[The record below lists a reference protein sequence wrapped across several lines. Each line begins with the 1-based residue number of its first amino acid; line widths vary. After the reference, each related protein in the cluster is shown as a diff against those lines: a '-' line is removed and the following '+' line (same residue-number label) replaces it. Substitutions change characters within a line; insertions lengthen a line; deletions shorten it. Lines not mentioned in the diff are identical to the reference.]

1 MSTTTGPAPETTDQ
15 QTPAPKSI
23 VRQPVVRRRRPG
35 FIAMA
40 VALIAVG
47 VGANAWLYM
56 STGNREPVVA
66 IAHDVPMGAQLTA
79 DDLVEARIATD
90 PVLTPVPASQLK
102 KMIGKRTTVGLTKGS
117 LLTTQSVTDQPL
129 IKQGQSLVGV
139 SLSPAQ
145 IPASQLSPGQK
156 VNVIHTPKNNAAAA
170 TDGASGSNKNTT
182 VQAVVIEVGKAD
194 NSGDRVVDLAAN
206 TLDGATL
213 AQWSANGEA
222 SLVVVP
228 SGS

>member
-1 MSTTTGPAPETTDQ
+1 MSTITGPTPETTDQ

-40 VALIAVG
+40 VALVAVG

-66 IAHDVPMGAQLTA
+66 VAHDVPMGAQLTS

-117 LLTTQSVTDQPL
+117 LLTSQSVTDQPL

-156 VNVIHTPKNNAAAA
+156 VNVIHTPKNNAAAG
-170 TDGASGSNKNTT
+170 DGASGGSKTTT

>member
-15 QTPAPKSI
+15 QTPAPNSI

-66 IAHDVPMGAQLTA
+66 VAHDVPMGAQLTA

-90 PVLTPVPASQLK
+90 PVLAPVPASQLK

-117 LLTTQSVTDQPL
+117 LLTTLSVTDQPL

-156 VNVIHTPKNNAAAA
+156 VNVIHTPKNNGAAADSA
-170 TDGASGSNKNTT
+170 AGGSKTTT

>member
-15 QTPAPKSI
+15 HNPTPKSI

-47 VGANAWLYM
+47 VGANAWLYLA
-56 STGNREPVVA
+56 TGDRQPVVA
-66 IAHDVPMGAQLTA
+66 VAHDVPMGAQLTS

-90 PVLTPVPASQLK
+90 PVLAPVPASQLK

-129 IKQGQSLVGV
+129 IKQGQQLVGV
-139 SLSPAQ
+139 SLAPAQ
-145 IPASQLSPGQK
+145 IPSSVLSPGQT
-156 VNVIHTPKNNAAAA
+156 VNVVHTPKNNGSS
-170 TDGASGSNKNTT
+170 DGSASSGKDTP
-182 VQAVVIEVGKAD
+182 VQAVVIEVGKPD
-194 NSGDRVVDLAAN
+194 NSGDRVVDLAVNA
-206 TLDGATL
+206 LDGSTL
-213 AQWSANGEA
+213 AKWSANGEA

-228 SGS
+228 TGN

>member
-156 VNVIHTPKNNAAAA
+156 VNVIHTPKNNAVAA
-170 TDGASGSNKNTT
+170 DGAAGGNKNTT

>member
-1 MSTTTGPAPETTDQ
+1 MSTTTGTVPESTEQ

-47 VGANAWLYM
+47 IGANAWLYM
-56 STGNREPVVA
+56 STGDREPVVA

-90 PVLTPVPASQLK
+90 PVLHPVPASQIK

-117 LLTTQSVTDQPL
+117 LLTSQAISDQPL
-129 IKQGQSLVGV
+129 IKQGKELVGV
-139 SLSPAQ
+139 SLSSAQ
-145 IPASQLSPGQK
+145 LPASTLSPGQK
-156 VNVIHTPKNNAAAA
+156 VNVVHTPKNN
-170 TDGASGSNKNTT
+170 GADSDSGGSSKDTT
-182 VQAVVIEVGKAD
+182 VHAVVIEVGRAD
-194 NSGDRVVDLAAN
+194 NSGDRVVDLAVSA
-206 TLDGATL
+206 LDGTTL

-228 SGS
+228 TGN

>member
-156 VNVIHTPKNNAAAA
+156 VNVIHTPKNNAAA